1 MSQSFKSLE
10 GRRIL
15 ITKPVRKESLIE
27 LSPEASASLD
37 ADAMKSWTNLEIY
50 AVGEEVTKYKAGDKV
65 YLSTSAL
72 QSAEILEVDGALRLM
87 VSDYDIAIVW

>member
-50 AVGEEVTKYKAGDKV
+50 AVGEEVTKYKVGDKV

-72 QSAEILEVDGALRLM
+72 QSAEILDVDGALRLM

>member
-1 MSQSFKSLE
+1 MSQPFKSLK

-37 ADAMKSWTNLEIY
+37 ADAMKSWTALEIY
-50 AVGEEVTKYKAGDKV
+50 AVGEDVTEHQVGEKV
-65 YLSTSAL
+65 YISTLAL
-72 QSAEILEVDGALRLM
+72 QNAEILEVDGALRLM
-87 VSDYDIAIVW
+87 LSDYDIAIVW

>member
-1 MSQSFKSLE
+1 MSKPFKSLE

-15 ITKPVRKESLIE
+15 LTKPVRKESLIE
-27 LSPEASASLD
+27 LSPEATAALD
-37 ADAMKSWTNLEIY
+37 ADAMKSWTALEIF
-50 AVGEEVTKYKAGDKV
+50 AVGDDVTKYKAGEKV

-72 QSAEILEVDGALRLM
+72 QNAEILEVDGALRLM